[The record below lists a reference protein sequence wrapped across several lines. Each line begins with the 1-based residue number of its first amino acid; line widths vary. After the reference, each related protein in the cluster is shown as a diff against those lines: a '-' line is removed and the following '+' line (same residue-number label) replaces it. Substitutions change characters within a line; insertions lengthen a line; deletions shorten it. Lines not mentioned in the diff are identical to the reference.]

1 MAMTNNLTDIKS
13 FEIGELFPIV
23 SDLTQKYTSK
33 ESSSISY
40 ENARMLMDSVI
51 YCLEECNKIPEED
64 KERTDEKVNAKK
76 LYEQGLQYVY
86 KKVLKSKELYEEIII
101 DFHSYNCRNYYDTI
115 IEGMPNFFLWYS
127 PVFKPQDHILTLD
140 YPTIKPL
147 GNLTGV
153 DAIYQ
158 YLYNI
163 KLEWQFL
170 RAFPDEAII
179 GLMNRMMPDYE
190 ELFFDNICSQ
200 VLRNA
205 IACVIVEKPISNLK
219 IEADD
224 LKIIDT
230 FFNLKSRE
238 SLNST
243 IQMITKQIVK
253 QAFFSN
259 AMLLDYLLLD
269 SEEHTIL
276 LENAMKN
283 DTLEYI
289 FPL

>member
-1 MAMTNNLTDIKS
+1 MDMRNNLTDIKN
-13 FEIGELFPIV
+13 FEMGELLSIV
-23 SDLTQKYTSK
+23 SDLSKKYTSM
-33 ESSSISY
+33 ESSSITY
-40 ENARMLMDSVI
+40 EKARMLMDSVI
-51 YCLEECNKIPEED
+51 YCLDECNKIPEED
-64 KERTDEKVNAKK
+64 REYTDEKMNTKNI
-76 LYEQGLQYVY
+76 YEQGLQYVY
-86 KKVLKSKELYEEIII
+86 KKVLKSKDLYDEIIR

-115 IEGMPNFFLWYS
+115 INGIPNFFLWYD

-147 GNLTGV
+147 GNLCGV

-158 YLYNI
+158 YLCSI

-170 RAFPDEAII
+170 NAFPDETIMA
-179 GLMNRMMPDYE
+179 LLHRMMPDYE
-190 ELFFDNICSQ
+190 ELFLDNVCSQ

-205 IACVIVEKPISNLK
+205 IACVIVEKPIGMLK

-224 LKIIDT
+224 LEIIKS

-238 SLNST
+238 SINSS

-253 QAFFSN
+253 HGFFTN
-259 AMLLDYLLLD
+259 ALLLDYLLLD
-269 SEEHTIL
+269 SEDFTIL
-276 LENAMKN
+276 LENAIKYN
-283 DTLEYI
+283 TLEYI